1 MDRRRVPAAV
11 RRRVAEL
18 VALQLRIEA
27 GEGEAALRDR
37 VEGALVAAR
46 GDVDRAAD
54 ALGWTAAAIETL
66 LVDHPHWWP
75 REELGP
81 RG

>member
-1 MDRRRVPAAV
+1 MTLSVVVSDCAHTRRV
-11 RRRVAEL
+11 
-18 VALQLRIEA
+18 
-27 GEGEAALRDR
+27 
-37 VEGALVAAR
+37 VAAR

-54 ALGWTAAAIETL
+54 ALGWTAAALETL